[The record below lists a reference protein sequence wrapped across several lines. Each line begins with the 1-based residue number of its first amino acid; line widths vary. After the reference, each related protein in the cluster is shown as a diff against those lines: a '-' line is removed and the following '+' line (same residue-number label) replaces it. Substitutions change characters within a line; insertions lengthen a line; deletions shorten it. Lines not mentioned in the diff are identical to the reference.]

1 MSLVKQIS
9 IIFLFLASF
18 QTAHADWIKQ
28 ESNTLSWLHDI
39 YFVSENK
46 GFIVGSGGTLLTTND
61 GGKTW
66 TKENSFTTD
75 TIRQIYFSDKNTGWL
90 LCERNIFNLGANSP
104 SYLLKTT
111 DGGKHWEQ
119 INFGDG
125 RNRIA
130 KIFFAKNGFG
140 LAVGESGALFALQ
153 DDARTWKKNPPPI
166 RYLMLD
172 GVFTDDFRGAIVGGG
187 GTILFT
193 EDAGASWNQATIFGD
208 KQAKLNSVFF
218 INQKIGWTVGTS
230 GKIYQTINGGKIWR
244 EQNSNISNNL
254 TDVFFNTTAKGWAVG
269 EEGTIL
275 HTTTAGNVWT
285 LENSKVKHRLEKVF
299 FVGKKGFAVGFG
311 GTILVYDESAKNN
324 PNIKPTFNSR
334 IN

>member
-1 MSLVKQIS
+1 M
-9 IIFLFLASF
+9 FLASF

-208 KQAKLNSVFF
+208 SKAKLNSVFF

-244 EQNSNISNNL
+244 EQTSNISNNL
-254 TDVFFNTTAKGWAVG
+254 TDIFFNNTAKGWAVG
-269 EEGTIL
+269 DDGTIL

-324 PNIKPTFNSR
+324 PNIKSTFNSR
-334 IN
+334 VN

>member
-1 MSLVKQIS
+1 MNFVKKISLAL
-9 IIFLFLASF
+9 LFLASF
-18 QTAHADWIKQ
+18 QTAHADWVKQ

-46 GFIVGSGGTLLTTND
+46 GFIGGSGGILLATDD

-66 TKENSFTTD
+66 KKERIFTTD
-75 TIRQIYFSDKNTGWL
+75 TIRQIYFSDENTGWL

-111 DGGKHWEQ
+111 DGGNHWEQ
-119 INFGDG
+119 INFGNA

-130 KIFFAKNGFG
+130 KIFFTKNGFG
-140 LAVGESGALFALQ
+140 LAVGELGALFALQ
-153 DDARTWKKNPPPI
+153 DDTKTWKKNPSPI

-172 GVFTDDFRGAIVGGG
+172 GIFTDNFHGSMVGAG

-193 EDAGASWNQATIFGD
+193 EDAGSNWNQATVFGNEH
-208 KQAKLNSVFF
+208 AKLTSVFF
-218 INQKIGWTVGTS
+218 INQKTGWTVGTN

-244 EQNSNISNNL
+244 EQTSNVSSNL
-254 TDVFFNTTAKGWAVG
+254 SDIFFSNTAEGWTVG
-269 EEGTIL
+269 DDGTIL

-324 PNIKPTFNSR
+324 PNIKLNSR